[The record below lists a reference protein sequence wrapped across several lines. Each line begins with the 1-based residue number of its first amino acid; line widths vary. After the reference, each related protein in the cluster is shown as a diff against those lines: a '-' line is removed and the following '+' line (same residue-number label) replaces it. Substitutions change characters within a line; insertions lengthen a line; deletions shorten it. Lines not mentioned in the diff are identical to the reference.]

1 MKGTGVAWWAW
12 RVALVAMVLMAGPGY
27 AGNAKNDIYRSM
39 KLFTDVVSIVRENY
53 VGKVESNEL
62 IQGAINGMLQTL
74 DPHSSLLTP
83 EDFQEMRTDTRG
95 EFGGIGVEIT
105 VRDNMLTV
113 VAPIEGTPADQAG
126 ILPGDR
132 IVKIDGK
139 LTQEMS
145 LSDAVRAMRGPKGTT
160 MTITILR
167 GNQTVPKNIS
177 LTRKIIKIVSVR
189 ARMLEKGFGY
199 VRIAQFQENTAS
211 DLKRS
216 LSELFRKNQR
226 SLDGL
231 VLDLRNNP
239 GGLLDEAVRVAD
251 VFLTKGL
258 VVYTEGR
265 EPASRKQ
272 FFAQNDGQEP
282 LCPVVVLINGGSASA
297 SEIVAGAL
305 QDHKRA
311 VILGTTSFGKGSVQT
326 IIPLIDNYGLRLTT
340 ALYYT
345 PLGRSIQARGIVPD
359 IVTPPL
365 RVHAETSP
373 AFREAD
379 LERHL
384 EAPDEKR
391 EPNSFSGDA
400 AISDDYQLLQAL
412 NVLKSWRILRKAG
425 ETGAGFA
432 S

>member
-1 MKGTGVAWWAW
+1 MKGTGVTLWAW
-12 RVALVAMVLMAGPGY
+12 RMALVAMVLMAGPGY
-27 AGNAKNDIYRSM
+27 AGNAKDDIYRSV

-113 VAPIEGTPADQAG
+113 VTPIEGTPADQAG

-145 LSDAVRAMRGPKGTT
+145 LADAVRAMRGPKGTT

-177 LTRKIIKIVSVR
+177 LTRKIIKIASVR
-189 ARMLEKGFGY
+189 ARILEKGFGY

-272 FFAQNDGQEP
+272 FFAQNDGLEP
-282 LCPVVVLINGGSASA
+282 VCPVVVLINGGSASA

-326 IIPLIDNYGLRLTT
+326 ILPLIDNYGLRLTT

-359 IVTPPL
+359 IVTPSL

-373 AFREAD
+373 DFREAD

-384 EAPDEKR
+384 EAPAEKR

-412 NVLKSWRILRKAG
+412 NVLKSWRILRKTG

>member
-1 MKGTGVAWWAW
+1 MKGTGVTLWAW
-12 RVALVAMVLMAGPGY
+12 RMALVAMVLMAGPGY
-27 AGNAKNDIYRSM
+27 ARNAKDDIYRSV

-145 LSDAVRAMRGPKGTT
+145 LADAVRAMRGPKGTT

-177 LTRKIIKIVSVR
+177 LTRKIIKIASVR
-189 ARMLEKGFGY
+189 ARMLEKGFGC
-199 VRIAQFQENTAS
+199 VRIVQFQENTAS

-272 FFAQNDGQEP
+272 FFAQNDGLEP
-282 LCPVVVLINGGSASA
+282 VCPVVVLINGGSASA

-326 IIPLIDNYGLRLTT
+326 ILPLIDNYGLRLTT

-359 IVTPPL
+359 IVTPSL

-373 AFREAD
+373 DFREAD

-384 EAPDEKR
+384 EAPAEKR

-412 NVLKSWRILRKAG
+412 NVLKSWRILRKTG

>member
-1 MKGTGVAWWAW
+1 
-12 RVALVAMVLMAGPGY
+12 
-27 AGNAKNDIYRSM
+27 
-39 KLFTDVVSIVRENY
+39 
-53 VGKVESNEL
+53 
-62 IQGAINGMLQTL
+62 
-74 DPHSSLLTP
+74 
-83 EDFQEMRTDTRG
+83 
-95 EFGGIGVEIT
+95 
-105 VRDNMLTV
+105 
-113 VAPIEGTPADQAG
+113 
-126 ILPGDR
+126 
-132 IVKIDGK
+132 
-139 LTQEMS
+139 
-145 LSDAVRAMRGPKGTT
+145 
-160 MTITILR
+160 
-167 GNQTVPKNIS
+167 
-177 LTRKIIKIVSVR
+177 
-189 ARMLEKGFGY
+189 
-199 VRIAQFQENTAS
+199 
-211 DLKRS
+211 
-216 LSELFRKNQR
+216 
-226 SLDGL
+226 
-231 VLDLRNNP
+231 RNNP

-326 IIPLIDNYGLRLTT
+326 IIPLLDNYGLRLTT

-365 RVHAETSP
+365 RVHTETSP

-391 EPNSFSGDA
+391 EPNSFAGDA

>member
-1 MKGTGVAWWAW
+1 MKSSGVASWVW
-12 RVALVAMVLMAGPGY
+12 RVVLAAMVLAAGPGY
-27 AGNAKNDIYRSM
+27 AKNAKDDVYRSV

-53 VGKVESNEL
+53 VGKVESGKL

-83 EDFQEMRTDTRG
+83 EDFQEMRIDTRG
-95 EFGGIGVEIT
+95 EFGGVGVEIT
-105 VRDNMLTV
+105 IRDNMLTV
-113 VAPIEGTPADQAG
+113 VAPIEGTPADRAG
-126 ILPGDR
+126 ILSGDR
-132 IVKIDGK
+132 IVKIDGR

-145 LSDAVRAMRGPKGTT
+145 LSDAVRAMRGPKGTVT
-160 MTITILR
+160 TLTILR
-167 GNQTVPKNIS
+167 GNQTVPKDIS
-177 LTRKIIKIVSVR
+177 ITRAIIKIVSVR
-189 ARMLEKGFGY
+189 AKMLETGFGC
-199 VRIAQFQENTAS
+199 VRIAQFQENTAR

-216 LSELFRKNQR
+216 LAELFRENR
-226 SLDGL
+226 RPLDGL

-239 GGLLDEAVRVAD
+239 GGLLEEAVRVAD
-251 VFLTKGL
+251 VFLTRGL

-265 EPASRKQ
+265 EASSRKQ

-282 LCPVVVLINGGSASA
+282 ACPIVVLINGGSASA

-326 IIPLIDNYGLRLTT
+326 ILPLIDNYGLRLTT

-365 RVHAETSP
+365 RVRTETQP

-384 EAPDEKR
+384 EAPAGKKEQDGH
-391 EPNSFSGDA
+391 SGDA
-400 AISDDYQLLQAL
+400 VASEDYQLLQAL
-412 NVLKSWRILRKAG
+412 NVLKSWRILKKAG
-425 ETGAGFA
+425 ETGVGFA

>member
-1 MKGTGVAWWAW
+1 MKGTGVTLWAW
-12 RVALVAMVLMAGPGY
+12 RMALVAMVLMAGSGY
-27 AGNAKNDIYRSM
+27 AGNAKDDIYRSV

-113 VAPIEGTPADQAG
+113 VTPIEGTPADQAG

-145 LSDAVRAMRGPKGTT
+145 LADAVRAMRGPKGTT

-177 LTRKIIKIVSVR
+177 LTRKIIKIASVR
-189 ARMLEKGFGY
+189 ARILEKGFGY

-272 FFAQNDGQEP
+272 FFAQNDGLEP
-282 LCPVVVLINGGSASA
+282 VCPVVVLINGGSASA

-326 IIPLIDNYGLRLTT
+326 ILPLIDNYGLRLTT

-359 IVTPPL
+359 IVTPSL
-365 RVHAETSP
+365 RVHADTSP
-373 AFREAD
+373 DFREAD

-384 EAPDEKR
+384 EAPAEKR

-412 NVLKSWRILRKAG
+412 NVLKSWRILRKTG

>member
-1 MKGTGVAWWAW
+1 MKGTGVTLWAW
-12 RVALVAMVLMAGPGY
+12 RMALVAMVLMAGPGY
-27 AGNAKNDIYRSM
+27 ARNAKDDIYRSV

-113 VAPIEGTPADQAG
+113 VTPIEGTPADQAG

-145 LSDAVRAMRGPKGTT
+145 LADAVRAMRGPKGTT

-177 LTRKIIKIVSVR
+177 LTRKIIKIASVR
-189 ARMLEKGFGY
+189 ARILEKGFGY

-272 FFAQNDGQEP
+272 FFAQNDGLEP
-282 LCPVVVLINGGSASA
+282 VCPVVVLINGGSASA

-326 IIPLIDNYGLRLTT
+326 ILPLIDNYGLRLTT

-359 IVTPPL
+359 IVTPSL

-373 AFREAD
+373 DFREAD

-384 EAPDEKR
+384 EAPAEKR

-412 NVLKSWRILRKAG
+412 NVLKSWRILRKTG